1 MPAEVTRELGLS
13 SSGVSALQEL
23 KERYPCGCSVVGAKA
38 DARLSG
44 TPKKLAGPG
53 LRIKQI
59 GFNHYEMLP
68 FLFYVSLIDSMYIF
82 QNRFRAEAPK

>member
-23 KERYPCGCSVVGAKA
+23 KERYPCGCYVVGAKA
-38 DARLSG
+38 GARLS
-44 TPKKLAGPG
+44 PKKLAGPG

-68 FLFYVSLIDSMYIF
+68 FFFYVSLIDSMYIF
-82 QNRFRAEAPK
+82 QDRFRAEAPK